1 MKKPLPAD
9 RKEECLRLKAIFT
22 AKKKELKLTQ
32 EKLAEQLGINQS
44 SVSHYLNGVNPLNTE
59 IAAAFANILDV
70 PVSDFSP
77 RLAEVIEMVASS
89 RITADS
95 FRTTWARAARVI
107 DAPPREQYVLI
118 PQFLDENSF
127 IPSVNDEHVGLTE
140 GMVFRRGWLRE
151 MGVVFD
157 RLCVLYASDDGMA
170 PHILAGDVVMIDTYK
185 PVLSDGA
192 IYLIRRPDGRTSIRR
207 IAQQISGSW
216 VLRCD
221 NQDKQLFPDEIIA
234 SSAASDLP
242 LVGRVVWRGGSVR
255 VSRT

>member
-59 IAAAFANILDV
+59 IAAAFAKILDV

-77 RLAEVIEMVASS
+77 RLAEVIEMVAST
-89 RITADS
+89 RITAES
-95 FRTTWARAARVI
+95 FRTTWARAARIV

-118 PQFLDENSF
+118 PQYLDENSF
-127 IPSVNDEHVGLTE
+127 IPHVNDEHVGLTE
-140 GMVFRRGWLRE
+140 GMVFRRGWLEE

-157 RLCVLYASDDGMA
+157 RLYVLYASDEGMA

-185 PVLSDGA
+185 PALSDGGV
-192 IYLIRRPDGRTSIRR
+192 YLIRRPDGRTSIRR
-207 IAQQISGSW
+207 IYQQISGNW
-216 VLRCD
+216 VLTCD
-221 NQDKQLFPDEIIA
+221 NLDKQQFPDETIVN
-234 SSAASDLP
+234 SAAIDLP
-242 LVGRVVWRGGSVR
+242 LVGRVVWRGGRVR
-255 VSRT
+255 GSRL

>member
-1 MKKPLPAD
+1 MKKPLPAA
-9 RKEECLRLKAIFT
+9 RKEECLRLKAIYS

-59 IAAAFANILDV
+59 IAAAFAKILDV

-95 FRTTWARAARVI
+95 FRTTWARSARII
-107 DAPPREQYVLI
+107 DAPPREQYILI
-118 PQFLDENSF
+118 PQYLDENSF
-127 IPSVNDEHVGLTE
+127 VPGMNDEHIGLTE

-151 MGVVFD
+151 MGLVFD
-157 RLCVLYASDDGMA
+157 RLCVVYAPDDSMA
-170 PHILAGDVVMIDTYK
+170 PHILAGDVVMIDTHK
-185 PVLSDGA
+185 PALIDGDV
-192 IYLIRRPDGRTSIRR
+192 YLIRMPDGRTSIRR
-207 IAQQISGSW
+207 IAQQISGNW

-221 NQDKQLFPDEIIA
+221 NQDKQLFPDEVIA
-234 SSAASDLP
+234 SAAAADLP
-242 LVGRVVWRGGSVR
+242 LVGRVAWRGGSVR
-255 VSRT
+255 VSRP